1 MVLSYSFSLT
11 IAVGTIV
18 LLASIA
24 LHSLVLLWRLWLNV
38 PLWMCRSLKTVVAVY
53 FQ

>member
-24 LHSLVLLWRLWLNV
+24 WHSLVLLWHLRLNV
-38 PLWMCRSLKTVVAVY
+38 PLSITGYVEGSELL
-53 FQ
+53 

>member
-11 IAVGTIV
+11 IAVGSIV

-24 LHSLVLLWRLWLNV
+24 LHGLVLVWHLQLNV
-38 PLWMCRSLKTVVAVY
+38 PLWICRRLKTVVAMY
-53 FQ
+53 FH